1 MMNRL
6 AAVMVVMVLGMTAW
20 GAKAATGTDNLEI
33 EVRVSITGTVD
44 LTLAGSTGTGVTVGA
59 GSNSA
64 TANTDADFAN
74 DKVTWAIA
82 NPDLAQTYQT
92 DGSILL
98 DNIGKKKVT
107 VTAQVLGAN
116 VDTASA
122 GGKWT
127 MAASP
132 AVSKYSLGIKVSAT
146 GAAGNDPTIDPA
158 VGGASYAAFG
168 IATPAVVG
176 PPPVPAVDSTL
187 LTLVTGF
194 KKQHDPVKI
203 DLEYKTPTDI
213 TNNDEFDNT
222 HVHTITL
229 AGAAD

>member
-6 AAVMVVMVLGMTAW
+6 AAVVVVMVLGMTAW

-33 EVRVSITGTVD
+33 EVNVTIVGTVD

-59 GSNSA
+59 GSA
-64 TANTDADFAN
+64 TGTANTDANFAN
-74 DKVTWAIA
+74 DKVTWVIP
-82 NPDLAQTYQT
+82 NPDLSMTYAT

-116 VDTASA
+116 VDTGAA
-122 GGKWT
+122 VGKWN
-127 MAASP
+127 MAATP
-132 AVSKYSLGIKVSAT
+132 AISNFALGIKLSPT
-146 GAAGNDPTIDPA
+146 LAAGNDPAIDA
-158 VGGASYAAFG
+158 GVDGVFASLGA
-168 IATPAVVG
+168 ATGPVAG
-176 PPPVPAVDSTL
+176 PPPVAGTPGSL

-213 TNNDEFDNT
+213 TDNNEFDGS
-222 HVHTITL
+222 HVVQITL

>member
-6 AAVMVVMVLGMTAW
+6 AVVMVVMVMGLTAF

-74 DKVTWAIA
+74 DKVTWNIA
-82 NPDLAQTYQT
+82 NPDLDVAYTT

-116 VDTASA
+116 ADTATA

-127 MAASP
+127 MAATA
-132 AVSKYSLGIKVSAT
+132 AVSQYSLGIKVAAT
-146 GAAGNDPTIDPA
+146 GGAGNDPAIDPA
-158 VGGASYAAFG
+158 VAGASFASFGSAA
-168 IATPAVVG
+168 PAVVG
-176 PPPVPAVDSTL
+176 PPAVAAVNGTL
-187 LTLVTGF
+187 VTLVTGF

-203 DLEYKTPTDI
+203 DLEYHTPTDI

-222 HVHTITL
+222 HIHTITL